1 MGTYPKEWERHLAL
15 RDGRA
20 IYVRPVRPED
30 EALYI
35 SFLSAETAEDLRRR
49 FFAAVKHFN
58 RAFIAPLTHV
68 DYVKAM
74 AFIALDEAN
83 GQIVGAARLHA
94 TTAEGS
100 GEYAILV
107 RSDWKSHGLGW
118 LLMQILIDYA
128 RAKNFHYIRGQVL
141 HDNTKML
148 NMCRELG
155 FEIKSDP
162 DEPYICDVK
171 LSL

>member
-1 MGTYPKEWERHLAL
+1 MGAYPKEWERHMAL

-58 RAFIAPLTHV
+58 HAFIAPLTHV

-83 GQIVGAARLHA
+83 GEIVGAARLHA
-94 TTAEGS
+94 TADEGS
-100 GEYAILV
+100 GEYAILI
-107 RSDWKSHGLGW
+107 RSDW
-118 LLMQILIDYA
+118 
-128 RAKNFHYIRGQVL
+128 
-141 HDNTKML
+141 
-148 NMCRELG
+148 E
-155 FEIKSDP
+155 E
-162 DEPYICDVK
+162 
-171 LSL
+171 